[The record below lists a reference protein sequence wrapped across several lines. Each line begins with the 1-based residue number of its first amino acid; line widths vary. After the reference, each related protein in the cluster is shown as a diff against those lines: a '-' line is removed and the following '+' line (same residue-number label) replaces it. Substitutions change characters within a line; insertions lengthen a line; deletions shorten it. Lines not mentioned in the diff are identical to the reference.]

1 MDASQ
6 DILIDIF
13 VRIESFFKRLESYTE
28 VRPTDAMTD
37 VIVKIMIEVLS
48 ILAIATK
55 EIKQGR
61 SSGSIDIHELLFAYL
76 L

>member
-1 MDASQ
+1 V
-6 DILIDIF
+6 LIDVF
-13 VRIESFFKRLESYTE
+13 VRIESFFKRLESYTD
-28 VRPTDAMTD
+28 VRLTDAMTD